1 MSFKV
6 SKSYDVGKVSYT
18 VELEPDEGMNGSWFK
33 IITVEIVSPT
43 IHIYFSKPAGM
54 VMVEAKGDNEL
65 SLTYKGEVNTISVP
79 DTYVEEI
86 KNGGLTR
93 IFKELRYDL
102 PLDEDVLD
110 SLEEML
116 WALESL
122 LKVNV

>member
-33 IITVEIVSPT
+33 LITAEIVSPT
-43 IHIYFSKPAGM
+43 LHVYFSKPAGM

-65 SLTYKGEVNTISVP
+65 SLTYKGELNTISVP
-79 DTYVEEI
+79 DNVVEEI
-86 KNGGLTR
+86 KNGGLVR
-93 IFKELRYDL
+93 IWRELRYEV

-110 SLEEML
+110 SIEEML

-122 LKVNV
+122 LKVNL